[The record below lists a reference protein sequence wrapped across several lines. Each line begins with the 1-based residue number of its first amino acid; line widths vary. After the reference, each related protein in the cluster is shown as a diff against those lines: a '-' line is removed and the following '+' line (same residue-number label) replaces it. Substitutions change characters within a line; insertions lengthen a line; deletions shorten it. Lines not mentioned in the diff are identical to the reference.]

1 MFSFGDYELN
11 FSIRVWIFFFL
22 LINISVGSRHI
33 FKNNDQSKNF
43 FDDEY
48 DQDQKNNNKMSDDKK
63 HKFDSKFII
72 KNVHGLYVCD
82 QDDKICQKISE
93 LIIPKNLNFDCF
105 ARDLPISY
113 HYQKDKNNTVQAN
126 VYLVKDK
133 HLISAVQKIS
143 KVCYQIKK

>member
-72 KNVHGLYVCD
+72 KNLLPTFHLLS
-82 QDDKICQKISE
+82 ICQ
-93 LIIPKNLNFDCF
+93 LL
-105 ARDLPISY
+105 LL
-113 HYQKDKNNTVQAN
+113 H
-126 VYLVKDK
+126 
-133 HLISAVQKIS
+133 
-143 KVCYQIKK
+143 